1 VEQQQLEPAIS
12 WLALEEGI
20 MQAQN
25 TETKQQEVIASHEA
39 RDLIAILLKHH
50 GIHDG
55 LFDLAVEFQIG
66 VGAVGPDAASSAPG
80 VAIGVRRIGLMPAKQ
95 CGPNTVNA
103 AEANPAPVKKSPAKK
118 AAA

>member
-1 VEQQQLEPAIS
+1 
-12 WLALEEGI
+12 
-20 MQAQN
+20 MKAQN
-25 TETKQQEVIASHEA
+25 TETNPVKIIASHEA
-39 RDLIAILLKHH
+39 RDLVAILLKHH

-80 VAIGVRRIGLMPAKQ
+80 VAIGVRRIGLVAAMQ

-103 AEANPAPVKKSPAKK
+103 AEANPFPVKKPAAKK
-118 AAA
+118 AATK